1 MSYICRHCN
10 REFAKETSLQV
21 HVCEHKK
28 RYLEREETGVQIGLQ
43 AYLTF
48 YEITQGS
55 AKLKSWDDFV
65 KSPYY
70 KAFVKFGRYC
80 QSIRAINI
88 PRFIDWLLKNNKKI
102 DYWCRDSVY
111 TEYLENYLKV
121 EAVSDALTRAIE
133 YSITWSENTGSPSHD
148 CLRFGNDNA
157 ICHNIISGRVSPW
170 VLYNCDSG
178 IEFLGRINQGQLA
191 MIWTLVDTDYWSK
204 KFQDYAADQEY
215 VKDILKQAG
224 W

>member
-1 MSYICRHCN
+1 MSYICRYCD
-10 REFAKETSLQV
+10 REFVKETSLQV

-70 KAFVKFGRYC
+70 RAFVKFGRYC

-88 PRFIDWLLKNNKKI
+88 SRFIDWLLKNNKKI
-102 DYWCRDSVY
+102 DYWCRDTVY
-111 TEYLENYLKV
+111 TEYLESYLKV
-121 EAVSDALTRAIE
+121 EAVTDALARAIE
-133 YSITWSENTGSPSHD
+133 YSIAWAEITDSPSHD
-148 CLRFGNDNA
+148 CLRFGNDNV
-157 ICHNIISGRVSPW
+157 ICHNIISGRISPW
-170 VLYNCDSG
+170 VVYNCDSG
-178 IEFLGRINQGQLA
+178 IEFLGRINQEQLA
-191 MIWTLVDTDYWSK
+191 MIWNLVDTDFWSK
-204 KFQDYAADQEY
+204 KFQDYVADQEY